1 MSDTFKTITEISEG
15 LFKDKGSKFISF
27 AIPITNSTNIK
38 EVLTEYKKRFFDAR
52 HVCYAYMI
60 GHERTN
66 FRANDDGEPS
76 GTAGR
81 TILGQ
86 INSYQLTN
94 VLIIVVR
101 YFGGILLG
109 TGGLVS
115 AYKQAAA
122 DALEQASIIEKTVD
136 SELSIKFDYLLMN
149 DVMRVIKEINPT
161 ILSQKFEIECSMDLS
176 IRNQNF
182 NTLQTKLSEIVGL
195 KILSSDTES
204 NL

>member
-1 MSDTFKTITEISEG
+1 MSDTFKTIYSATEG

-27 AIPITNSTNIK
+27 AIPNDNTNAIK
-38 EVLTEYKKRFFDAR
+38 EVLNEYKKKYFDAR
-52 HVCYAYMI
+52 HVCYAYML
-60 GHERTN
+60 GHERTT

-109 TGGLVS
+109 TGGLVN
-115 AYKQAAA
+115 AYKHAAA
-122 DALEQASIIEKTVD
+122 DALEQADILEKTVD
-136 SELSIKFDYLLMN
+136 STLNIEFDYILMN
-149 DVMRVIKEINPT
+149 DVMRVIKELSPT
-161 ILSQKFEIECSMDLS
+161 ILSQNFENDCCMLIS

-182 NTLQTKLSEIVGL
+182 NALQTKLSEIIGL
-195 KILSSDTES
+195 KILLSDS
-204 NL
+204 

>member
-1 MSDTFKTITEISEG
+1 MSDTFKTISTATEG

-27 AIPITNSTNIK
+27 AIPIEDVNEIK
-38 EVLTEYKKRFFDAR
+38 EVLKEYKKKYFDAR

-60 GHERTN
+60 GHERVT

-101 YFGGILLG
+101 YFGGVLLG
-109 TGGLVS
+109 TGGLVN
-115 AYKQAAA
+115 AYKHAAA
-122 DALEQASIIEKTVD
+122 DALEQADIIEKTVD
-136 SELSIKFDYLLMN
+136 STLTINFEYILMN
-149 DVMRVIKEINPT
+149 DVMRVIKEMNPT
-161 ILSQKFEIECSMDLS
+161 ILSQNFENECRMVIS
-176 IRNQNF
+176 IRNQYF
-182 NTLQTKLSEIVGL
+182 NALQTKLTEIIGI
-195 KILSSDTES
+195 KIRASDS
-204 NL
+204 

>member
-1 MSDTFKTITEISEG
+1 MLSDTFKTISTATEG

-27 AIPITNSTNIK
+27 AIPVENVDEIK
-38 EVLTEYKKRFFDAR
+38 EVLNEYKKKYFDAR

-60 GHERTN
+60 GHERTI

-109 TGGLVS
+109 TGGLVN
-115 AYKQAAA
+115 AYKHAAA
-122 DALEQASIIEKTVD
+122 DALDQADIIEKTVD
-136 SELSIKFDYLLMN
+136 SALGIEFEYILMN
-149 DVMRVIKEINPT
+149 DVMRVIKEMNPT
-161 ILSQKFEIECSMDLS
+161 IIKQNFENNCNMIIS

-182 NTLQTKLSEIVGL
+182 DELQSKLSDIIGL
-195 KILSSDTES
+195 KILQENT
-204 NL
+204 

>member
-27 AIPITNSTNIK
+27 AIPIKNSTNIK